1 MMIKKMLKIFRQ
13 NEAIQNK
20 PKNSYS
26 QFGEDII
33 IRVLFDNLKIPNPSY
48 IDIGAYHP
56 YIFSNTAHFYEKG
69 SSGINIEPNPKLLD
83 EFIKERKR
91 DINLN
96 LGIAEKNGELNY
108 YIMSDSTLNTFSE
121 YEAKRLVDEEGQ
133 NIEKILT
140 IPVINLNYLLENY
153 LSNIWPDFLSL
164 DAEGLED
171 LIVCNLGKY
180 NNKPK
185 VICIETI
192 SYNTHGIGEKN
203 RSLIRYLED
212 IGYLLFADTYVNS
225 IFVLKDL
232 WLNRKRM
239 KDSEEKM

>member
-1 MMIKKMLKIFRQ
+1 MIVR
-13 NEAIQNK
+13 
-20 PKNSYS
+20 S
-26 QFGEDII
+26 
-33 IRVLFDNLKIPNPSY
+33 LFNTININNPSY

-69 SSGINIEPNPKLLD
+69 SSGINIEPNPVLFN
-83 EFIKERKR
+83 EFIKVRKR

-96 LGIAEKNGELNY
+96 VGIAEKNGELSY
-108 YIMSDSTLNTFSE
+108 YIMSAQTLNTFSE

-140 IPVINLNYLLENY
+140 IPVISLNYLLENY

-171 LIVCNLGKY
+171 LIICNLGKS

-203 RSLIRYLED
+203 ISIIQYLEN

-225 IFVLKDL
+225 IFILKDL

-239 KDSEEKM
+239 KDSEEKME